1 VEVVCTITAR
11 LLGFGLAVAFVPN
24 AYADVNVGR
33 WAVAWLCIA
42 LLIWIVPSVRWS
54 LCGGV
59 LLVLA
64 LVSFAWAPEPLNAIN
79 GFLQLALLAA
89 AFVVGRG
96 VDTRDVF
103 EGAAWGMIV
112 NSGLAVCQ
120 FLGWHPVME
129 VSTASPAGL
138 FGNRDFMAEA
148 ALLVIIPMVWQRR
161 WFMGVALLPA
171 LLLPMDRS
179 IVVAGG
185 TVVAVAM
192 WRVSRMVTV
201 TALSGV
207 FVLVTAA
214 TLSVEKS
221 RSAMDRYFLWTDTV
235 QGLTVMGRGIG
246 QFYNTFP
253 EAATHQPTERIRSD
267 HAHNDW
273 LELTYEL
280 GIVGIVLAGIVSFGV
295 LSGPTGWEKSVF
307 LALCVM
313 SCFAFPLHNP
323 ATAVLGL
330 VAAGGVYRRR
340 DMECC
345 GLAERPMDCLFC
357 AFERKADAWDSKR
370 GQALSGQSV
379 LSRGFGRMADAQS
392 DTSCSGNRGNQF
404 LPAARSLFARCNTLA
419 HELRIAV
426 GLERSRKIG
435 CAGFAKNDACGSH
448 CLPV

>member
-1 VEVVCTITAR
+1 VEVVCTITAW
-11 LLGFGLAVAFVPN
+11 LLGFGLAVAFVPQ

-33 WAVAWLCIA
+33 WAVAWLCVA
-42 LLIWIVPSVRWS
+42 LLIWIIPSVRWS
-54 LCGGV
+54 LAGSV

-79 GFLQLALLAA
+79 GFLQIVLLAA
-89 AFVVGRG
+89 AFVVGRAIG
-96 VDTRDVF
+96 GRDVF

-148 ALLVIIPMVWQRR
+148 ALLVITPMVWQRR
-161 WFMGVALLPA
+161 WAMGVALLPA

-179 IVVAGG
+179 VVVAGG
-185 TVVAVAM
+185 AVVAVVT

-201 TALSGV
+201 TALSAV

-221 RSAMDRYFLWTDTV
+221 RSAMDRYFLWTDTI

-253 EAATHQPTERIRSD
+253 EAATHQPLERIRSD

-280 GIVGIVLAGIVSFGV
+280 GIVGIVLAGVLSFGV

-345 GLAERPMDCLFC
+345 GLAGSPMDCLFC

-370 GQALSGQSV
+370 GQALSDQPV

-392 DTSCSGNRGNQF
+392 NSSRSGNRGNQF
-404 LPAARSLFARCNTLA
+404 LPAARSLFARCNTLT
-419 HELRIAV
+419 HELRVAV
-426 GLERSRKIG
+426 GFARGS
-435 CAGFAKNDACGSH
+435 AGGRTDVAEDHACGSH
-448 CLPV
+448 CLSV